1 MERTEDGKKAQ
12 KKGGGKMK
20 ERKRQR
26 RKVKEKREKKGGYA
40 ACPHAFYKHLVP
52 KYTTHSF

>member
-1 MERTEDGKKAQ
+1 MEKAQ
-12 KKGGGKMK
+12 KRGRGKMK
-20 ERKRQR
+20 EGKRQR

-40 ACPHAFYKHLVP
+40 ACLSALYKHLVP